1 QSIHFWGGVAWLAAL
16 AAVVLL
22 GGRRLLATARELD
35 SFDSDDLRW
44 LRGRGGP
51 QGRFNAGQKINA
63 ILTAAFA
70 VLFGVSGLLL
80 WFGEQDTRF
89 RFASTVILHDGLM
102 YVSLVLLV
110 GHLYL
115 ALINPATRHS
125 LRGMTLGDV
134 RVEWATRHHA
144 KWEPEDVHI
153 DRGTRVTAENEAG
166 AAAGSAES
174 SATTSARVVTP
185 SFRSTEPT
193 WRRTVTGAT
202 PSSPAISAV
211 LAARRSNSTT
221 SHSRA
226 VSAIRPLP

>member
-1 QSIHFWGGVAWLAAL
+1 MKAGYVPRFSRIERLLHWVNALGFFFLLATGLILYLPRLSVLVSRRQLIQSIHFWGGVGWLAAL

-22 GGRRLLATARELD
+22 GGRRMLATARELET
-35 SFDSDDLRW
+35 FDRDDLSW
-44 LRGRGGP
+44 LRGRKAP

-63 ILTAAFA
+63 VLTAAFTM
-70 VLFGVSGLLL
+70 LFGVSGLLL

-115 ALINPATRHS
+115 ALIHPTTRHA

-144 KWEPEDVHI
+144 KWSPDGVQI
-153 DRGTRVTAENEAG
+153 D
-166 AAAGSAES
+166 
-174 SATTSARVVTP
+174 
-185 SFRSTEPT
+185 
-193 WRRTVTGAT
+193 
-202 PSSPAISAV
+202 SP
-211 LAARRSNSTT
+211 
-221 SHSRA
+221 RA
-226 VSAIRPLP
+226 VTRESQTLP